1 MLRYASECW
10 ETTVDKFAKILLGSI
25 LQQIDLVWT
34 CSLKSS
40 SITHVADNIVT
51 DNRCHGRPKDTCA
64 DIINSDVNH
73 LNMNIMDLADRMS
86 WRKNLLTNYKPVQ
99 PQ

>member
-1 MLRYASECW
+1 MFIEIIKAAS
-10 ETTVDKFAKILLGSI
+10 
-25 LQQIDLVWT
+25 
-34 CSLKSS
+34 
-40 SITHVADNIVT
+40 HVADNIVT
-51 DNRCHGRPKDTCA
+51 DNCGHGRPKDTCA

-73 LNMNIMDLADRMS
+73 LNMNIIDLADRMS